1 MPEVYRLCFP
11 RHHELTVTLLEGG
24 ANPNVLLQGATTSQP
39 ARTSFRPRVFDRGP
53 PPNTLIRRADRDN
66 TQNRDNTKSGSQ
78 MCSQFGPTNGVARQE
93 KCRKLRRS
101 LRDTYV
107 RMSVALTYIGFCRG
121 VAGARGRQSTLRST
135 AEASRASCGRP
146 SITLA
151 PYPPNTSTRTWENFL
166 WENASGQNNDRHAR
180 CAAKGASEG
189 RRKRKVRPAG
199 HR

>member
-1 MPEVYRLCFP
+1 MHYTNVDKDVTYVFRMLQIQKVSVKSGFPLGGGQPACRKFTVSVFP
-11 RHHELTVTLLEGG
+11 RYHSLTVTLLQRG
-24 ANPNVLLQGATTSQP
+24 AQPNILLRATKTGQP
-39 ARTSFRPRVFDRGP
+39 DRTSFRPRVFDRGP
-53 PPNTLIRRADRDN
+53 SPTN

-78 MCSQFGPTNGVARQE
+78 ICSQFWPTIGVARQE

-101 LRDTYV
+101 LRGTYV

-151 PYPPNTSTRTWENFL
+151 PYPPNKSTRTW
-166 WENASGQNNDRHAR
+166 
-180 CAAKGASEG
+180 
-189 RRKRKVRPAG
+189 
-199 HR
+199 